1 MKMVSRKKL
10 FVLMVVLLTFS
21 VASGILYAHEDRTYQ
36 GYDITVG
43 FLEEP
48 AFEGFPNG
56 ASIRV
61 MKLQDR
67 AESSHEGHGSSHEG
81 HGSSHE
87 GHGSSHEGHG
97 SSHEGHASSHQKL
110 DVDPEEHGV
119 IFSSPT
125 INPED
130 TFSFAIT
137 KDLEGMTIPFHNHLR
152 HDVVGSINVQKH
164 FDISGTIVIEINDS
178 GLFEPLTSNASP
190 GTTIVWKNVGQS
202 YANVTSG
209 LMPDTASTSEQI
221 REGSPVLGLESTLK
235 VEITHAES
243 GNVSD
248 LMELRPVFNDPGH
261 YVADFIPT
269 HPGIYKFR
277 FTGFIESTAFEESFE
292 SGTGGFDLVQSPSIN
307 QFPNKVA
314 SGREIE
320 GVVRGLQSD
329 YAKQGKTYI
338 TLGIAG
344 IVCGI
349 LGLFTGSVSLY
360 ILISKRDR

>member
-97 SSHEGHASSHQKL
+97 SSHQKL

-137 KDLEGMTIPFHNHLR
+137 KDLEGMTLPFHNHLR

>member
-1 MKMVSRKKL
+1 MKVLSNKKL

-21 VASGILYAHEDRTYQ
+21 VASGILSAHEDRTYQ

-61 MKLQDR
+61 VKLQ
-67 AESSHEGHGSSHEG
+67 EGHGTSHGEHGTSHEEHGTNHEGHGSSHEG

-87 GHGSSHEGHG
+87 K
-97 SSHEGHASSHQKL
+97 Q
-110 DVDPEEHGV
+110 DVDPQQHGV
-119 IFSSPT
+119 VFSSPAM
-125 INPED
+125 NPED
-130 TFSFAIT
+130 IFSFSISD
-137 KDLEGMTIPFHNHLR
+137 DLEGMTIPFHNHLR
-152 HDVVGSINVQKH
+152 HDVVGSINVQEH
-164 FDISGTIVIEINDS
+164 FDLSGTISIEIDDTGS
-178 GLFEPLTSNASP
+178 FEPLKVNASP

-202 YANVTSG
+202 LANVTSG
-209 LMPDTASTSEQI
+209 LMPDTISTSDKI
-221 REGSPVLGLESTLK
+221 GGSPVLGLESTLR
-235 VEITHAES
+235 VEITHLES
-243 GNVSD
+243 EVVSD

-269 HPGIYKFR
+269 YPGIYKFR
-277 FTGFIESTAFEESFE
+277 FTGFIESTVFEESFE

-314 SGREIE
+314 SAREIE
-320 GVVRGLQSD
+320 GVLRGLQSD
-329 YAKQGKTYI
+329 DTNQGRTYI
-338 TLGIAG
+338 SLGISG

-360 ILISKRDR
+360 ILISKRRR